1 MFQYKK
7 LHKTYKVVRNV
18 QKWQLNM
25 HKNSFYIIP

>member
-7 LHKTYKVVRNV
+7 LHKTYKLVRNV

-25 HKNSFYIIP
+25 HENSL